1 MMGTDNIKNTGFTW
15 ESKGTLRFQI
25 PSQARLNGIVK
36 PRRSLASHAPSSL
49 PFTSNLLHATAP
61 KALALDAF

>member
-1 MMGTDNIKNTGFTW
+1 MGTDNIKNTGFTW

-36 PRRSLASHAPSSL
+36 PHRSFASRAPSSL
-49 PFTSNLLHATAP
+49 PFTSNLLNAN
-61 KALALDAF
+61 ALALDAF